1 MLVDRGKEVMEI
13 FSILTGIQV
22 IHFPKLTNLHPQT
35 MCILMYIKP
44 QLKNISL
51 LNYRVRTFVSNEKVE
66 IQSLLGAEAG

>member
-44 QLKNISL
+44 QLK
-51 LNYRVRTFVSNEKVE
+51 VE